1 MERITA
7 APQCQQHKNANVA
20 DQRHTDIFGQAGFL
34 ALFLAGTDRQ
44 QEERHA
50 EHIAQHH
57 HGQVQPI
64 VSAHHAAIQHAQ
76 HGGIVGDGERQLGAG
91 AGDHQALHGLVLFDD
106 LEILG
111 DFDLLGLFAADTEV
125 FGLILLPDA
134 DDGQDGQHD
143 GHDDAYRGQGTE
155 EPGGGIAA
163 LKVLGQDGS
172 KELHDAHA
180 QQRADGVEDGEQ
192 RALLG
197 VVGQH
202 RLAGAGA
209 AGLEGVADDPDEIQ
223 PYKGSIAGPHH
234 GVGNH
239 RGDAVQNQDADG
251 HNQVADGHERA
262 ELAELAVG
270 AVHQCA
276 DDGVS
281 NGITQAH
288 GRDHDRGKQG
298 TQRQHIAAKG
308 SNVGKHQ
315 YIVYVG
321 GTVVQREKH
330 QLIEFG
336 AVDTRCL
343 CIFTHGLLLVV
354 GENLLKSPRRG
365 RRGACGILWGVRL
378 S

>member
-7 APQCQQHKNANVA
+7 APQRQQHKNANVA

-111 DFDLLGLFAADTEV
+111 DFDLLGLFAADAKV
-125 FGLILLPDA
+125 LGLVLLPDA

-143 GHDDAYRGQGTE
+143 GHHDAHRGQGAE
-155 EPGGGIAA
+155 EPGGGVAA

-180 QQRADGVEDGEQ
+180 QQRTDGVEDGEQ

-209 AGLEGVADDPDEIQ
+209 AGLEGVADDPHKVQ
-223 PYKGSIAGPHH
+223 PYKGGIACPHH
-234 GVGNH
+234 GIGDH
-239 RGDAVQNQDADG
+239 GGDAVQNQDTDC
-251 HNQVADGHERA
+251 HNGVADGHERA
-262 ELAELAVG
+262 ELAEPAVG
-270 AVHQCA
+270 AVHQRT

-281 NGITQAH
+281 DGIAQAH
-288 GRDHDRGKQG
+288 GRDHDRSKQG
-298 TQRQHIAAKG
+298 TQRQYIAAKG

-336 AVDTRCL
+336 AVDARCL

-365 RRGACGILWGVRL
+365 RRGACGIL
-378 S
+378 